1 MKYQRHNNTSSLFL
15 LELILAVLF
24 FSVAS
29 ALCIQIFTKAHLM
42 SQDARDLNFAVN
54 EVSSMAEQISAD
66 TLHPATAASSDD
78 TAASSGD
85 TAASS
90 GDTAAPSGD
99 TAAPSDDTAS
109 DPSTQISNDAW
120 QDDTAYYD
128 SSYASCEK
136 ADAVYVLTVHY
147 EPEDTLLKAHISMD
161 TIADNRNIY
170 TLDVTNHL
178 QRRAES

>member
-54 EVSSMAEQISAD
+54 EVSSMAEQMPDDSLQD
-66 TLHPATAASSDD
+66 AA
-78 TAASSGD
+78 
-85 TAASS
+85 
-90 GDTAAPSGD
+90 
-99 TAAPSDDTAS
+99 
-109 DPSTQISNDAW
+109 
-120 QDDTAYYD
+120 AYYD
-128 SSYASCEK
+128 SSYASCKK

-147 EPEDTLLKAHISMD
+147 EPKDTLLKAHISMD

-170 TLDVTNHL
+170 TLDVTKHR

>member
-54 EVSSMAEQISAD
+54 EVSSMAEQMPDDSLQD
-66 TLHPATAASSDD
+66 AA
-78 TAASSGD
+78 
-85 TAASS
+85 
-90 GDTAAPSGD
+90 
-99 TAAPSDDTAS
+99 
-109 DPSTQISNDAW
+109 
-120 QDDTAYYD
+120 AYYD
-128 SSYASCEK
+128 SGYASCEK

-161 TIADNRNIY
+161 TVADNRNIY
-170 TLDVTNHL
+170 TLDVTKHR

>member
-1 MKYQRHNNTSSLFL
+1 MKYQRHNNISSLFL

-54 EVSSMAEQISAD
+54 EVSSMAEQISAG
-66 TLHPATAASSDD
+66 TLHSD
-78 TAASSGD
+78 TAAS
-85 TAASS
+85 
-90 GDTAAPSGD
+90 
-99 TAAPSDDTAS
+99 SDDTAS
-109 DPSTQISNDAW
+109 DPSTQMPDDSLQDAA
-120 QDDTAYYD
+120 AYYD

-170 TLDVTNHL
+170 TLDVTKHRK
-178 QRRAES
+178 RRAES

>member
-54 EVSSMAEQISAD
+54 EVSGMAEQISSG
-66 TLHPATAASSDD
+66 TLHPDTAASSDD

-85 TAASS
+85 TAAS
-90 GDTAAPSGD
+90 
-99 TAAPSDDTAS
+99 SDDTAS

-170 TLDVTNHL
+170 TLDVTKHQ

>member
-1 MKYQRHNNTSSLFL
+1 MKYQRHNNISSLFL

-54 EVSSMAEQISAD
+54 EVSSMAEQISAG
-66 TLHPATAASSDD
+66 TLHSD
-78 TAASSGD
+78 TAAS
-85 TAASS
+85 
-90 GDTAAPSGD
+90 
-99 TAAPSDDTAS
+99 SDDTAS
-109 DPSTQISNDAW
+109 DPSTQMPDDSLQDAA
-120 QDDTAYYD
+120 AYYD

-147 EPEDTLLKAHISMD
+147 EPEHTLLKAHISMD
-161 TIADNRNIY
+161 TVTDNRNIY
-170 TLDVTNHL
+170 TLDVTKHR

>member
-54 EVSSMAEQISAD
+54 EVSGMAEQISSG
-66 TLHPATAASSDD
+66 TLHPDTAASSDD

-85 TAASS
+85 TA
-90 GDTAAPSGD
+90 
-99 TAAPSDDTAS
+99 S
-109 DPSTQISNDAW
+109 DPSTQISNDTW

-170 TLDVTNHL
+170 TLDVTKHR

>member
-54 EVSSMAEQISAD
+54 EVSSMAEHMSD
-66 TLHPATAASSDD
+66 GTLQDAA
-78 TAASSGD
+78 
-85 TAASS
+85 
-90 GDTAAPSGD
+90 
-99 TAAPSDDTAS
+99 
-109 DPSTQISNDAW
+109 
-120 QDDTAYYD
+120 AYYD

-170 TLDVTNHL
+170 TLDVTKHR

>member
-1 MKYQRHNNTSSLFL
+1 MKYQRHNNISSLFL

-54 EVSSMAEQISAD
+54 EVSSMAEQISAV
-66 TLHPATAASSDD
+66 TLHSD
-78 TAASSGD
+78 TAAS
-85 TAASS
+85 
-90 GDTAAPSGD
+90 
-99 TAAPSDDTAS
+99 SDDTAS
-109 DPSTQISNDAW
+109 DPSTQMPDDSLQDAA
-120 QDDTAYYD
+120 AYYD

-147 EPEDTLLKAHISMD
+147 EPEHTLLKAHISMD
-161 TIADNRNIY
+161 TVTDNRNIY
-170 TLDVTNHL
+170 TLDVTKHR

>member
-54 EVSSMAEQISAD
+54 EVSSMAEQISAG
-66 TLHPATAASSDD
+66 TLHPDTAASSDD
-78 TAASSGD
+78 TAAS
-85 TAASS
+85 
-90 GDTAAPSGD
+90 
-99 TAAPSDDTAS
+99 SDDTAS

>member
-54 EVSSMAEQISAD
+54 EISSMAEQMLDDSLQD
-66 TLHPATAASSDD
+66 AA
-78 TAASSGD
+78 
-85 TAASS
+85 
-90 GDTAAPSGD
+90 
-99 TAAPSDDTAS
+99 
-109 DPSTQISNDAW
+109 
-120 QDDTAYYD
+120 AYYN

-161 TIADNRNIY
+161 TVADNRNIY
-170 TLDVTNHL
+170 TLDVTKHR

>member
-42 SQDARDLNFAVN
+42 SQDAKDLNFAVN
-54 EVSSMAEQISAD
+54 EVSSMAEQMPDDSLQD
-66 TLHPATAASSDD
+66 AA
-78 TAASSGD
+78 
-85 TAASS
+85 
-90 GDTAAPSGD
+90 
-99 TAAPSDDTAS
+99 
-109 DPSTQISNDAW
+109 
-120 QDDTAYYD
+120 AYYN

-170 TLDVTNHL
+170 ALDVTKHR

>member
-54 EVSSMAEQISAD
+54 EVSSMAEQISAG
-66 TLHPATAASSDD
+66 TLHSD
-78 TAASSGD
+78 TAAS
-85 TAASS
+85 
-90 GDTAAPSGD
+90 
-99 TAAPSDDTAS
+99 SDDTAS
-109 DPSTQISNDAW
+109 DPSTQMP
-120 QDDTAYYD
+120 DDSLQNAAAYYD

-161 TIADNRNIY
+161 TVADNRNIY
-170 TLDVTNHL
+170 TLDVTKHR

>member
-54 EVSSMAEQISAD
+54 EVSSMAEQISAG
-66 TLHPATAASSDD
+66 TLHPD
-78 TAASSGD
+78 TAAS
-85 TAASS
+85 
-90 GDTAAPSGD
+90 
-99 TAAPSDDTAS
+99 SDDTAS
-109 DPSTQISNDAW
+109 DPSTQISNDTW

-136 ADAVYVLTVHY
+136 ADAVYVLTIHY

-170 TLDVTNHL
+170 TLDVTKHR
-178 QRRAES
+178 QRRVES

>member
-54 EVSSMAEQISAD
+54 EVSSMAEQISAG
-66 TLHPATAASSDD
+66 TLHPA

-90 GDTAAPSGD
+90 G
-99 TAAPSDDTAS
+99 DTAS

>member
-54 EVSSMAEQISAD
+54 EVSSMAEQISAG
-66 TLHPATAASSDD
+66 TLHSD
-78 TAASSGD
+78 TAAS
-85 TAASS
+85 
-90 GDTAAPSGD
+90 
-99 TAAPSDDTAS
+99 SDDTAS
-109 DPSTQISNDAW
+109 DPSTQMPDDSLQDAA
-120 QDDTAYYD
+120 AYYD
-128 SSYASCEK
+128 SSYASCKK

-170 TLDVTNHL
+170 TLDVTKHR

>member
-29 ALCIQIFTKAHLM
+29 ALCVQIFTKAHLM

-54 EVSSMAEQISAD
+54 EVSSMAEQMPDDSLQD
-66 TLHPATAASSDD
+66 AA
-78 TAASSGD
+78 
-85 TAASS
+85 
-90 GDTAAPSGD
+90 
-99 TAAPSDDTAS
+99 
-109 DPSTQISNDAW
+109 
-120 QDDTAYYD
+120 AYYD

-161 TIADNRNIY
+161 TVADNRNIY
-170 TLDVTNHL
+170 TLDITKHR

>member
-1 MKYQRHNNTSSLFL
+1 MKYQRHNNISSLFL

-54 EVSSMAEQISAD
+54 EVSSMAEQISAG
-66 TLHPATAASSDD
+66 TLHSD
-78 TAASSGD
+78 TAAS
-85 TAASS
+85 
-90 GDTAAPSGD
+90 
-99 TAAPSDDTAS
+99 SDDTAS
-109 DPSTQISNDAW
+109 DPSTQMPDDSLQDAA
-120 QDDTAYYD
+120 AYYD
-128 SSYASCEK
+128 SGYASCEK

-147 EPEDTLLKAHISMD
+147 EPENTLLKAHITMD

-170 TLDVTNHL
+170 TLDVTKHR

>member
-54 EVSSMAEQISAD
+54 EVSSMAEQISAG

-78 TAASSGD
+78 TAASSG
-85 TAASS
+85 
-90 GDTAAPSGD
+90 
-99 TAAPSDDTAS
+99 DTAS

>member
-54 EVSSMAEQISAD
+54 EVSSMAEQMSD
-66 TLHPATAASSDD
+66 GTLQDAA
-78 TAASSGD
+78 
-85 TAASS
+85 
-90 GDTAAPSGD
+90 
-99 TAAPSDDTAS
+99 
-109 DPSTQISNDAW
+109 
-120 QDDTAYYD
+120 AYYD
-128 SSYASCEK
+128 SSYASCKK

-170 TLDVTNHL
+170 TLDVTKHR

>member
-54 EVSSMAEQISAD
+54 EVSSMAEQMPD
-66 TLHPATAASSDD
+66 GTLQDAA
-78 TAASSGD
+78 
-85 TAASS
+85 
-90 GDTAAPSGD
+90 
-99 TAAPSDDTAS
+99 
-109 DPSTQISNDAW
+109 
-120 QDDTAYYD
+120 AYYD

-161 TIADNRNIY
+161 TIDDNRNIY
-170 TLDVTNHL
+170 TLDVTKHR

>member
-54 EVSSMAEQISAD
+54 EVSSMAEQISAG

-90 GDTAAPSGD
+90 G
-99 TAAPSDDTAS
+99 DTAS

>member
-1 MKYQRHNNTSSLFL
+1 MKYQRHNNISSLFL

-54 EVSSMAEQISAD
+54 EVSSMAEQISSG
-66 TLHPATAASSDD
+66 TLHSD
-78 TAASSGD
+78 TAAS
-85 TAASS
+85 
-90 GDTAAPSGD
+90 
-99 TAAPSDDTAS
+99 SDDTAS
-109 DPSTQISNDAW
+109 DPSTQMPDDSLQDAA
-120 QDDTAYYD
+120 AYYD
-128 SSYASCEK
+128 SSYASCKK

-170 TLDVTNHL
+170 ALDVTKHR

>member
-1 MKYQRHNNTSSLFL
+1 MKYQRHNNTSRLFL

-54 EVSSMAEQISAD
+54 EVSSMAEQMPDDSLQD
-66 TLHPATAASSDD
+66 AA
-78 TAASSGD
+78 
-85 TAASS
+85 
-90 GDTAAPSGD
+90 
-99 TAAPSDDTAS
+99 
-109 DPSTQISNDAW
+109 
-120 QDDTAYYD
+120 AYYD

-161 TIADNRNIY
+161 TVADNRNIY
-170 TLDVTNHL
+170 TLDVTKHR

>member
-54 EVSSMAEQISAD
+54 EVSSMAEQISAG
-66 TLHPATAASSDD
+66 TLHSD
-78 TAASSGD
+78 TAAS
-85 TAASS
+85 
-90 GDTAAPSGD
+90 
-99 TAAPSDDTAS
+99 SDDTAS
-109 DPSTQISNDAW
+109 DPSTQMPDDSLQDAA
-120 QDDTAYYD
+120 AYYD
-128 SSYASCEK
+128 SSYASCKK

>member
-54 EVSSMAEQISAD
+54 EVSSMAEQISAG

-78 TAASSGD
+78 TATSSGD

-90 GDTAAPSGD
+90 G
-99 TAAPSDDTAS
+99 DTAS

>member
-54 EVSSMAEQISAD
+54 EVSGMAEQISSG
-66 TLHPATAASSDD
+66 TLHPA

-85 TAASS
+85 TAAS
-90 GDTAAPSGD
+90 
-99 TAAPSDDTAS
+99 SDDTAS

>member
-54 EVSSMAEQISAD
+54 EVSSMTEQM
-66 TLHPATAASSDD
+66 SDG
-78 TAASSGD
+78 T
-85 TAASS
+85 
-90 GDTAAPSGD
+90 
-99 TAAPSDDTAS
+99 
-109 DPSTQISNDAW
+109 W
-120 QDDTAYYD
+120 QDAAAYYD
-128 SSYASCEK
+128 SSYASCKK

-161 TIADNRNIY
+161 TVADNRNIY
-170 TLDVTNHL
+170 TLDVTKH
-178 QRRAES
+178 

>member
-1 MKYQRHNNTSSLFL
+1 MKYQRHNNISSLFL

-54 EVSSMAEQISAD
+54 EVSSMAEQMPDDSLQD
-66 TLHPATAASSDD
+66 AA
-78 TAASSGD
+78 
-85 TAASS
+85 
-90 GDTAAPSGD
+90 
-99 TAAPSDDTAS
+99 
-109 DPSTQISNDAW
+109 
-120 QDDTAYYD
+120 AYYD

-136 ADAVYVLTVHY
+136 ADAVYILTVHY

-170 TLDVTNHL
+170 TLDVTKHR

>member
-54 EVSSMAEQISAD
+54 EVSSMAEQISAG
-66 TLHPATAASSDD
+66 TLHSD
-78 TAASSGD
+78 TAAS
-85 TAASS
+85 
-90 GDTAAPSGD
+90 
-99 TAAPSDDTAS
+99 SDDTAS
-109 DPSTQISNDAW
+109 DPSTQMPDDSLQDAA
-120 QDDTAYYD
+120 AYYD
-128 SSYASCEK
+128 SSYVSCKK

-147 EPEDTLLKAHISMD
+147 EPEDTLLKAIFPWYH
-161 TIADNRNIY
+161 R
-170 TLDVTNHL
+170 
-178 QRRAES
+178 

>member
-1 MKYQRHNNTSSLFL
+1 MKYQRHNNISSLFL

-54 EVSSMAEQISAD
+54 EVSSMAEQMPDDSLQD
-66 TLHPATAASSDD
+66 AAS
-78 TAASSGD
+78 
-85 TAASS
+85 
-90 GDTAAPSGD
+90 
-99 TAAPSDDTAS
+99 
-109 DPSTQISNDAW
+109 
-120 QDDTAYYD
+120 YYN

-161 TIADNRNIY
+161 TITDNRNIY
-170 TLDVTNHL
+170 ALDVTKHR

>member
-42 SQDARDLNFAVN
+42 SQGARDLNFAVN
-54 EVSSMAEQISAD
+54 EVSSMAEQMPD
-66 TLHPATAASSDD
+66 GTLQDAA
-78 TAASSGD
+78 
-85 TAASS
+85 
-90 GDTAAPSGD
+90 
-99 TAAPSDDTAS
+99 
-109 DPSTQISNDAW
+109 
-120 QDDTAYYD
+120 AYYD

-161 TIADNRNIY
+161 TIDDNRNIY
-170 TLDVTNHL
+170 TLDVTKHR

>member
-54 EVSSMAEQISAD
+54 EVSSMAEQMPDDS
-66 TLHPATAASSDD
+66 LQNAA
-78 TAASSGD
+78 
-85 TAASS
+85 
-90 GDTAAPSGD
+90 
-99 TAAPSDDTAS
+99 
-109 DPSTQISNDAW
+109 
-120 QDDTAYYD
+120 AYYD

-136 ADAVYVLTVHY
+136 ADAVYVLTIHY

-161 TIADNRNIY
+161 TVADNRNIY
-170 TLDVTNHL
+170 TLDVTKHR

>member
-54 EVSSMAEQISAD
+54 EVSSMAEQISAG
-66 TLHPATAASSDD
+66 TLHSD
-78 TAASSGD
+78 TAAS
-85 TAASS
+85 
-90 GDTAAPSGD
+90 
-99 TAAPSDDTAS
+99 SDDTAS
-109 DPSTQISNDAW
+109 DPSTQMPDDSLQDAA
-120 QDDTAYYD
+120 AYYD

-147 EPEDTLLKAHISMD
+147 EPENTLLKAHISMD

-170 TLDVTNHL
+170 ALDVTKHR

>member
-54 EVSSMAEQISAD
+54 EVSSMAEQISAG

-85 TAASS
+85 TAAS
-90 GDTAAPSGD
+90 
-99 TAAPSDDTAS
+99 SDDTAS

-170 TLDVTNHL
+170 TLDVTKHL

>member
-54 EVSSMAEQISAD
+54 EVSSMAEQMPDDSLQD
-66 TLHPATAASSDD
+66 AA
-78 TAASSGD
+78 
-85 TAASS
+85 
-90 GDTAAPSGD
+90 
-99 TAAPSDDTAS
+99 
-109 DPSTQISNDAW
+109 
-120 QDDTAYYD
+120 AYYN

-161 TIADNRNIY
+161 TIADNRNLFA
-170 TLDVTNHL
+170 LDVTKHR

>member
-54 EVSSMAEQISAD
+54 EVSSMAEQMPDDSLQD
-66 TLHPATAASSDD
+66 AA
-78 TAASSGD
+78 
-85 TAASS
+85 
-90 GDTAAPSGD
+90 
-99 TAAPSDDTAS
+99 
-109 DPSTQISNDAW
+109 
-120 QDDTAYYD
+120 AYYD

-161 TIADNRNIY
+161 TVADNRNIF
-170 TLDVTNHL
+170 TLDVTKHR

>member
-54 EVSSMAEQISAD
+54 EVSSMAEQMPDDSLQD
-66 TLHPATAASSDD
+66 AA
-78 TAASSGD
+78 
-85 TAASS
+85 
-90 GDTAAPSGD
+90 
-99 TAAPSDDTAS
+99 
-109 DPSTQISNDAW
+109 
-120 QDDTAYYD
+120 AYYD
-128 SSYASCEK
+128 SGYASCEK

-170 TLDVTNHL
+170 TLDVTKHR